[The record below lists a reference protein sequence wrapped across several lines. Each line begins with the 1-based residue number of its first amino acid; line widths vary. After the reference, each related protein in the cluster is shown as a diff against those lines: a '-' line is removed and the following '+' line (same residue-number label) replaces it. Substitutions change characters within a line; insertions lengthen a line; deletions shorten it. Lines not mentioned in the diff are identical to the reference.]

1 MKDNPYSSF
10 AEQEPPP
17 LKLQVS
23 CECGAVIPVR
33 KTQAGSD
40 VECGCG
46 RIVEVPSLA
55 QLRRAAGLR
64 GIEETVDG
72 KVRRLVREGTLPG
85 EMCVVS
91 GTPSQDVLRLIC
103 ECERTA
109 FKNQASSDWI
119 VFFLITPI
127 VGMIGAIFGL
137 LRLSTRPVTY
147 NVNQRGHDTVVDTPV
162 RVYHGCYSDA
172 FARWSLPMLRMLR
185 LGLIFV
191 AVLAF
196 FAREPYW
203 LPLLG
208 ALAVV
213 LMLES
218 VIKRL
223 HQAAM
228 RRLLLRMDAY
238 HDLLERF
245 PGTVI
250 HR

>member
-17 LKLQVS
+17 LKLHVN

-46 RIVEVPSLA
+46 RIVEIPSLA
-55 QLRRAAGLR
+55 ELRRAAGLR
-64 GIEETVDG
+64 GIEETIDG

-85 EMCVVS
+85 AMCVVCA
-91 GTPSQDVLRLIC
+91 TPSQDVLRLIC

-119 VFFLITPI
+119 VFFLISP
-127 VGMIGAIFGL
+127 MLGL
-137 LRLSTRPVTY
+137 LRLATRRVTY
-147 NVNQRGHDTVVDTPV
+147 NVDQRGHDTVLNTPV
-162 RVYHGCYSDA
+162 RVCHGCYGDA
-172 FARWSLPMLRMLR
+172 YARWSLPVLRLLR

-208 ALAVV
+208 ALVV
-213 LMLES
+213 VIILEAA
-218 VIKRL
+218 INRL

-228 RRLLLRMDAY
+228 RRLRLRGDAY